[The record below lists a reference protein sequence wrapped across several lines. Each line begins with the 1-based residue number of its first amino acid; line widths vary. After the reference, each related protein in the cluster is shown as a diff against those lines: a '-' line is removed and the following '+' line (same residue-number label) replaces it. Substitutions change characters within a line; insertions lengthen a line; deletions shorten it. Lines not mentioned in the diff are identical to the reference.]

1 MFTIASVI
9 GDKTNNQFREEL
21 IAYVVQSTVYKA
33 LLIFFYSRVCLVCDF
48 IFDVYNQYTF
58 DGTHNLS
65 TDLQTECNRFLS
77 SQFMCSGF
85 VHTVAVTSCILHY
98 TLYLKTSNLN

>member
-33 LLIFFYSRVCLVCDF
+33 LLIFFIREYVWFVISFSMF
-48 IFDVYNQYTF
+48 IINIHSMV
-58 DGTHNLS
+58 THN
-65 TDLQTECNRFLS
+65 
-77 SQFMCSGF
+77 
-85 VHTVAVTSCILHY
+85 I
-98 TLYLKTSNLN
+98 